1 MGIQKP
7 LATASRKAFWNSTEL
22 QLLVCNC

>member
-1 MGIQKP
+1 MGMQKP

-22 QLLVCNC
+22 QLFVCNC